1 MIPLPYLAVALSLVV
16 AQAPKATPPAAP
28 APQQPAAP
36 APAPAQQAPA
46 APAPAPQPPAAQ
58 PGPQQRAEQAIMAP
72 PAPTGRPLT
81 LDEALKLADER
92 NQDLKSAA
100 ARLKQA
106 EQGYW
111 KAWAGYLP
119 QVTVGGTYTHYKK
132 DEEIFFPSGIDH
144 PVTGTPG
151 VSPEGQNLTFF
162 PIPIIKQ
169 NQWQGTFDAQQMLFS
184 PQLWFAIQ
192 GASRGSD
199 SAREATEN
207 VRRQILFGTANAF
220 YGVATLR
227 ELAQINDRLLEIAQ
241 RQEKD
246 ARVRYQAGTIA
257 KVGLLRAEISRASA
271 EQDVL
276 RSRNSYQSA
285 RLALAQLIDSPP
297 DFDVVTPEEPRLPP
311 DTSKLLDTALRDRS
325 DVRSA
330 RSALGAAQSGVS
342 AQVGSYFPNLVA
354 AYHYQKANFASFTPA
369 DFATIGLALQW
380 KLFDGGLR
388 EANFRE
394 ANAKVAEADANLAS
408 TELTAKKEV
417 GQALL
422 DLESARA
429 NALKAKEQRDLAAEN
444 QRLVDV
450 SYRAGAAT
458 AVEQADATAQ
468 LRNAE
473 FTQLAEGLNAQ
484 VAALRVLQ
492 TSGGTLR

>member
-1 MIPLPYLAVALSLVV
+1 MIPLPLLAVALSLAV
-16 AQAPKATPPAAP
+16 AQAPKEAPPAAP
-28 APQQPAAP
+28 APQP
-36 APAPAQQAPA
+36 PA
-46 APAPAPQPPAAQ
+46 APAPAPQAPAGQPP
-58 PGPQQRAEQAIMAP
+58 GLQQRAEQAISAP
-72 PAPTGRPLT
+72 PAPGRPLT
-81 LDEALKLADER
+81 LDEALRLADER
-92 NQDLKSAA
+92 NKDLQSAA
-100 ARLKQA
+100 ARLRQA

-111 KAWAGYLP
+111 KAWSGYLP
-119 QVTVGGTYTHYKK
+119 QVTAGGTYTHFRK
-132 DEEIFFPSGIDH
+132 DVEVFFPSGIDH
-144 PVTGTPG
+144 PLSPG
-151 VSPEGQNLTFF
+151 PGLPEAQNLTFF
-162 PIPIIKQ
+162 PLPIIKQ
-169 NQWQGTFDAQQMLFS
+169 NQWQGTIDAQQMLFS

-199 SAREATEN
+199 SAREATESI
-207 VRRQILFGTANAF
+207 RRQILFGTANAF

-227 ELAQINDRLLEIAQ
+227 EFALINDRLLEIAQ

-276 RSRNSYQSA
+276 RARNAYQSA
-285 RLALAQLIDSPP
+285 RLALSQLIDSPP
-297 DFDVVTPEEPRLPP
+297 DFDVVTPEEPKLPA
-311 DTSKLLDTALRDRS
+311 DTSKLIESALRDRA

-330 RSALGAAQSGVS
+330 RSALGAAQSGAS
-342 AQVGSYFPNLVA
+342 AQIGSYFPNVVA
-354 AYHYQKANFASFTPA
+354 LYHYQRANFASLTPA
-369 DFATIGLALQW
+369 EFASVGLALQW
-380 KLFDGGLR
+380 KIFDGGLR
-388 EANFRE
+388 EANFKE
-394 ANAKVAEADANLAS
+394 ANAKVAEAQSNLAS
-408 TELTAKKEV
+408 AELTAKREV

-429 NALKAKEQRDLAAEN
+429 NAVKAKEQRDLAAEN

-468 LRNAE
+468 LRNSEVA
-473 FTQLAEGLNAQ
+473 QLTEGLNAQ